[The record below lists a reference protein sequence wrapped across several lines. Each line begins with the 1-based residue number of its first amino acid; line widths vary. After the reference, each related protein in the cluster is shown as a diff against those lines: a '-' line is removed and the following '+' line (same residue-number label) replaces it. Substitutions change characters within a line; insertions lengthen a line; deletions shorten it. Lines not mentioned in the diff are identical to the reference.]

1 MSQNLIHTLTKFPNG
16 RNVDIVNYLTFI
28 MFLSAVQSS
37 VVKCSAGGWLGN
49 LWELTV
55 HAGEPAG
62 QAATNKIGEV
72 ASLAPADCCGEGKAL
87 LPGKAGSDENCDW
100 GMVGGQ
106 EARSGSSLYP
116 DLCNTTEKPSKNRE

>member
-1 MSQNLIHTLTKFPNG
+1 
-16 RNVDIVNYLTFI
+16 

-72 ASLAPADCCGEGKAL
+72 ASFAA
-87 LPGKAGSDENCDW
+87 AGYC
-100 GMVGGQ
+100 
-106 EARSGSSLYP
+106 
-116 DLCNTTEKPSKNRE
+116 